1 VTVLRDGEKIATVEA
16 GAVSVDDLIRM
27 MVGREITQKYHKG
40 FVEPLAVALEV
51 RSLSRAGVLH
61 DLSFS
66 VRRGEILGIA
76 GLVGSGRTE
85 LAQCLFGVDRI
96 DAGEIRVDGQPMR
109 LDSPR
114 DAVAHGIVLLT
125 ENRKK
130 QGLFLAMSVLE
141 NITLPVLNA
150 PQGAADLLRAG
161 IIRRGKQ
168 RQVAAEYVRKLRV
181 KTPSL
186 EQDVGNLSGGNQ
198 QKAVL
203 AKWLAVNPKIIIFDE
218 PTRGIDV
225 GAKTEIYQ
233 LMEALLRQGIAIIMI
248 SSELPEILA
257 LSDRILVLSK
267 GRITESFTRQEADQ
281 EKIMAAAV
289 AAA

>member
-1 VTVLRDGEKIATVEA
+1 
-16 GAVSVDDLIRM
+16 
-27 MVGREITQKYHKG
+27 
-40 FVEPLAVALEV
+40 
-51 RSLSRAGVLH
+51 
-61 DLSFS
+61 
-66 VRRGEILGIA
+66 
-76 GLVGSGRTE
+76 
-85 LAQCLFGVDRI
+85 
-96 DAGEIRVDGQPMR
+96 
-109 LDSPR
+109 
-114 DAVAHGIVLLT
+114 
-125 ENRKK
+125 
-130 QGLFLAMSVLE
+130 
-141 NITLPVLNA
+141 
-150 PQGAADLLRAG
+150 
-161 IIRRGKQ
+161 
-168 RQVAAEYVRKLRV
+168 VAAEYVGKLRV

-186 EQDVGNLSGGNQ
+186 AQAVGNLSGGNQ

-267 GRITESFTRQEADQ
+267 GRITGSFTRQEADQ

-289 AAA
+289 QAA